1 MQGQSTTYVLKA
13 AAPLAQKLAYASDA
27 GTLWFLLRPQV
38 GAKKTP
44 PLTVSMDTLLDQA
57 KRNRQAR

>member
-1 MQGQSTTYVLKA
+1 
-13 AAPLAQKLAYASDA
+13 
-27 GTLWFLLRPQV
+27 V

-44 PLTVSMDTLLDQA
+44 PLTVSLETLLEQA